1 LKKPFQGGAMMNTRT
16 SISIFIL
23 VLSSLLISSCATT
36 SKSLLKSVKE
46 NEYGEVAKVLD
57 KGADVN
63 WQTKWGYTALMYAS
77 FSGNEDLVKLLIEEG
92 ADVNARTAKNVKKR
106 FNMKSRIRQIKRH
119 GIEKYSWYRGLTAL
133 MIASGE
139 GYTEIASL
147 LIESGADVNAHCYYG
162 GDTAL
167 MVASRYGHQEIAKLL
182 IEKGAN
188 VKARDYY
195 GGDTALMVASRY
207 GHQEVTELLI
217 EEGADVNAQS
227 EWNSTALMLA
237 SSYGHTEVTKLLLE
251 AGADVNAQVNWYSK
265 SYSYTPKFFGL
276 SQIKGCTAL
285 MYASMEGHTEDV
297 KLLIEAGADVNLQDK
312 DGYTALMCASEIRY
326 TESVGLLLEAGA
338 DVNVQD
344 SSGYTA
350 LMVASEYGCIGVAKL
365 LLEAGADVNVRDNY
379 GYTALELAK
388 RNGVWDIVKLLRE
401 AGAKE

>member
-147 LIESGADVNAHCYYG
+147 LIESGADVNAHC
-162 GDTAL
+162 
-167 MVASRYGHQEIAKLL
+167 
-182 IEKGAN
+182 
-188 VKARDYY
+188 YY